1 MKTGGGRIIGE
12 ACHYIDLISFLTG
25 SKVKAVCMNAMG
37 TAPEENTDNAS
48 ILLRYE
54 NGSTGVINYFANG
67 SKAYS
72 KERVEV
78 FSQERTLIMDNFRET
93 KGYGVK
99 GFSKLKTSM
108 DKGHKNQF
116 HKLIKAIQ
124 SGGEALIPFESI
136 VNTTQAS
143 FAAIQSL
150 KENRWVEIK

>member
-1 MKTGGGRIIGE
+1 MS
-12 ACHYIDLISFLTG
+12 LNFL
-25 SKVKAVCMNAMG
+25 
-37 TAPEENTDNAS
+37 
-48 ILLRYE
+48 
-54 NGSTGVINYFANG
+54 
-67 SKAYS
+67 
-72 KERVEV
+72 
-78 FSQERTLIMDNFRET
+78 SQLSWQFQ
-93 KGYGVK
+93 
-99 GFSKLKTSM
+99 TSM